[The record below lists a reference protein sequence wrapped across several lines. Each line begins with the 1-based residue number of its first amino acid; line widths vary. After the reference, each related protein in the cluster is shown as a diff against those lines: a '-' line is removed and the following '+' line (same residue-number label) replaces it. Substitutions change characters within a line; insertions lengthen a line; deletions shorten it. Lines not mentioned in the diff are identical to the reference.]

1 MDTYLWMCACVECM
15 CVLAFGCTTCVFV
28 NILFLSLFSVNAISV
43 CATVNH
49 SEGSLI
55 VLQVI
60 NCCTNRVTFP
70 WMDGPLSAGFT
81 LRSL

>member
-1 MDTYLWMCACVECM
+1 MDTYLWMCGM
-15 CVLAFGCTTCVFV
+15 CVCACIWLCLCVV
-28 NILFLSLFSVNAISV
+28 NILFPFLFSVHALSA

-49 SEGSLI
+49 SEGSLT

-60 NCCTNRVTFP
+60 NCCTSRVTFL
-70 WMDGPLSAGFT
+70 WTAGPLSAGFT